1 MISRKK
7 NTLSG
12 LVVGEAMRKQVIRLP
27 SRTPIA
33 KSINALIKYKIN
45 ALLTTDEE
53 DLPVG
58 VVSKTDIMSAYY
70 AGLPVDSALENI
82 MSSPP
87 LFISPAESL
96 ELALEKMRSKKIYR
110 LYVTDS
116 KTGEVIGAL
125 AYPDIVGL
133 LYQFCSRCEF
143 SHFGKKPAEDTIRRY
158 RVKELMTAD
167 VKSVVKFESLTR
179 VMEELSMYRFGAI
192 LIRDIGNVPCGV
204 ISKTD
209 LTLTYKHGVD
219 PNTPAETIMSSPV
232 RTCEENE
239 LLEDAIREM
248 IFTDVHRLFIHKVS
262 PGNIVGVLSL
272 SDAARIRSGSCHAC
286 LSSQIN
292 IDEHN

>member
-1 MISRKK
+1 MKKNNHIKISRKK

-133 LYQFCSRCEF
+133 LYQF
-143 SHFGKKPAEDTIRRY
+143 
-158 RVKELMTAD
+158 
-167 VKSVVKFESLTR
+167 
-179 VMEELSMYRFGAI
+179 
-192 LIRDIGNVPCGV
+192 
-204 ISKTD
+204 
-209 LTLTYKHGVD
+209 
-219 PNTPAETIMSSPV
+219 
-232 RTCEENE
+232 
-239 LLEDAIREM
+239 
-248 IFTDVHRLFIHKVS
+248 
-262 PGNIVGVLSL
+262 
-272 SDAARIRSGSCHAC
+272 
-286 LSSQIN
+286 
-292 IDEHN
+292 